1 MSAPPP
7 VSGAAPACRGGGL
20 YLHIPFCGAI
30 CPYCHFARTSK
41 HDAALRRRVAAAIAG
56 EFALRRDR
64 CATLREGRAVLRTLY
79 VGGGTPSLLEP
90 ALLAELL
97 AATAGRLPAASDLE
111 ATVEAN
117 PESFTPAIA
126 AAWRESGLNRVS
138 LGVQSLDDRV
148 LRRLGRRADAAA
160 SRTALAL
167 AVDRFPRVSADWIVA
182 PGVRPARLVAELR
195 EAVELGVEHVSLYIL
210 ELHAGTALAEA
221 VAAGRRRAPAEG
233 PTANAWLAGAA
244 ALEAAGLRQYE
255 VANFARPGGESRH
268 NRAYWNDV
276 PYLGLGPGA
285 HGFWGRRR
293 YANLGDARRYADAV
307 EAGQLPEETVD
318 PLDRAQRRLER
329 VILPLRTVEGLPLDR
344 VPPGLLPL
352 KEGEAQGLWRVVGGR
367 LQLTPRGFLRLD
379 SLEEMLARSLL
390 SMPRS
395 PTRPG

>member
-1 MSAPPP
+1 MPVPPP
-7 VSGAAPACRGGGL
+7 LSGAAPARRGGGL

-30 CPYCHFARTSK
+30 CPYCHFARTAT

-64 CATLREGRAVLRTLY
+64 CVTLREGRVVLRTLY
-79 VGGGTPSLLEP
+79 VGGGTPSLLDPE
-90 ALLAELL
+90 LLAELL
-97 AATAGRLPAASDLE
+97 AATAGRLPAAPDLE

-148 LRRLGRRADAAA
+148 LRWLGRRADAAA

-195 EAVELGVEHVSLYIL
+195 EAVELGVEHISLYIL

-255 VANFARPGGESRH
+255 VANFARPGGNRGITAPTGTTSPTSGSAPARTVSGVGAATRIWGTRGGTPTRSRRDSCRRRRSIRLIARRGVSSGLSCRCAPS
-268 NRAYWNDV
+268 RACRSIACRPVCCRWRR
-276 PYLGLGPGA
+276 
-285 HGFWGRRR
+285 GRRR
-293 YANLGDARRYADAV
+293 GSGALSG
-307 EAGQLPEETVD
+307 
-318 PLDRAQRRLER
+318 
-329 VILPLRTVEGLPLDR
+329 
-344 VPPGLLPL
+344 
-352 KEGEAQGLWRVVGGR
+352 VVCN
-367 LQLTPRGFLRLD
+367 
-379 SLEEMLARSLL
+379 
-390 SMPRS
+390 
-395 PTRPG
+395 